1 MWSLVNDRNEEIW
14 IENIVLNLRVK
25 YLSSPNGQIIKV
37 VHWLSVGERHFNSKV
52 NAKLYEIRQA
62 LEGNR
67 EMGTIAIV
75 VVPQNY
81 DFSEL
86 GSKIKSLK

>member
-1 MWSLVNDRNEEIW
+1 MIEMKKW
-14 IENIVLNLRVK
+14 ISIALNLRVN
-25 YLSSPNGQIIKV
+25 YLSTPNGQIIKV

-62 LEGNR
+62 LGNR